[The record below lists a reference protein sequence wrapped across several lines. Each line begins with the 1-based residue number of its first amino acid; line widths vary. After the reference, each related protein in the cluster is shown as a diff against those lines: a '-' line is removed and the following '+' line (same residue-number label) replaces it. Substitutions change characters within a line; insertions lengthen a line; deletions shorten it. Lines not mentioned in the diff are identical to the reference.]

1 MWPFPNGKRG
11 KGVILETAKY
21 IDDLKDCNHVP
32 RGSYTHQYRAFPW
45 KDFSWMKECCILY
58 NFQFLNG
65 HHWIHF
71 TTTKTYKIT
80 TLHWMS
86 SISSLGT
93 SRLYLED
100 WIYCKTGRTFIFPCH
115 HLTQLHPKYTKGH
128 KYFSPALTALYVKK
142 RSFGSYFK

>member
-1 MWPFPNGKRG
+1 MGPFPNGKGG
-11 KGVILETAKY
+11 KEWYLRLQNILMILRTVTMYQE
-21 IDDLKDCNHVP
+21 
-32 RGSYTHQYRAFPW
+32 GSYTHQYRAFPW
-45 KDFSWMKECCILY
+45 KDFSWMKERCILCS
-58 NFQFLNG
+58 FQFLNG